1 MNQESRLKNSYKK
14 MLAWYAYRA
23 KENAKSLEKLL
34 QLLPELDTES
44 KADETYDKDVDDLE
58 SLKLIY
64 ETSIRN
70 FESQVDKY
78 KKLIEDF
85 GKNQDPK

>member
-1 MNQESRLKNSYKK
+1 MGKDTKLKNSYKK
-14 MLAWYAYRA
+14 MLEWYEYRA
-23 KENAKSLEKLL
+23 VENSRSLEKLL
-34 QLLPELDTES
+34 KLLPELDIKS
-44 KADETYDKDVDDLE
+44 PADPSYDKDVDDLE

-78 KKLIEDF
+78 RKLIDEI
-85 GKNQDPK
+85 

>member
-1 MNQESRLKNSYKK
+1 MGKDTKLKNSYKK
-14 MLAWYAYRA
+14 MLEWYEYRA
-23 KENAKSLEKLL
+23 VENSRSLEKLL
-34 QLLPELDTES
+34 KLLPELDIES
-44 KADETYDKDVDDLE
+44 PADPSYDKDVDDLE

-78 KKLIEDF
+78 RKLIDEI
-85 GKNQDPK
+85 

>member
-1 MNQESRLKNSYKK
+1 MGKDTKLKNSYKK
-14 MLAWYAYRA
+14 MLEWYEHRA
-23 KENAKSLEKLL
+23 VENSRSLEKLL
-34 QLLPELDTES
+34 KLLPELDIES
-44 KADETYDKDVDDLE
+44 PADPSYDKDVDDLE

-78 KKLIEDF
+78 RKLIDEI
-85 GKNQDPK
+85 

>member
-1 MNQESRLKNSYKK
+1 MGKDTKLKNSYKK
-14 MLAWYAYRA
+14 MLEWYEYRA
-23 KENAKSLEKLL
+23 AENSRSLEKLL
-34 QLLPELDTES
+34 KLLPELDIES
-44 KADETYDKDVDDLE
+44 PADPSYDKDVDDLE

-78 KKLIEDF
+78 RKLIDEI
-85 GKNQDPK
+85 

>member
-1 MNQESRLKNSYKK
+1 MAKNKNLKDSYKK
-14 MLAWYAYRA
+14 MLEWYEYRA
-23 KENAKSLEKLL
+23 VENSRSLEKLL
-34 QLLPELDTES
+34 KLLPQLDTNS
-44 KADETYDKDVDDLE
+44 PADPSYDKDVDDLE

-78 KKLIEDF
+78 RKLIDEL
-85 GKNQDPK
+85 